1 MSISKIFFG
10 LLVLGVGGSVG
21 APFANF
27 YENAFLHRLMLPNP
41 STGKIELV
49 SFYACNSLFC
59 VFHKNS

>member
-49 SFYACNSLFC
+49 SFYACNS
-59 VFHKNS
+59 